1 MKPRHQSPSKSHQAI
16 EARAA
21 LEALFGGP
29 AVAPSANNPQQGL
42 EGDALIAKK
51 AADAKTIS
59 SLDFLKRK
67 REAMDEIH
75 REAARRGLTHDD
87 LLLLTR
93 E

>member
-1 MKPRHQSPSKSHQAI
+1 MKPRHQSPSKSHQAV

-29 AVAPSANNPQQGL
+29 ATTPSANPQQGL
-42 EGDALIAKK
+42 EGEALIAKK

-59 SLDFLKRK
+59 SRVDFLKRK
-67 REAMDEIH
+67 REAMAEIH
-75 REAARRGLTHDD
+75 REAAIRGLTRDD